1 MFCVKNYIILIHDK
15 WLITTIALLIFILLF
30 SLYPLNLPSNFSAND
45 KLHHLF
51 AYSLLSFPVS
61 IKKPRFYILICIF
74 FIIFGGFIE
83 LVQPYFNRH
92 LEFYDF
98 LTNTLGILVGMIFG
112 FIVRKYYL

>member
-1 MFCVKNYIILIHDK
+1 MFREKKYIILVHDK
-15 WLITTIALLIFILLF
+15 WLIITIVLLFFILFF
-30 SLYPLNLPSNFSAND
+30 SLYPLNSPSNFSAND
-45 KLHHLF
+45 KLHHLL

-61 IKKPRFYILICIF
+61 IKKPRFYIPICIF

-83 LVQPYFNRH
+83 LVQPYFNRY

-98 LTNTLGILVGMIFG
+98 LTNTVGIIIGMIFG